1 MSLEEG
7 HPDMV
12 LSLAEDESLAGEV
25 KPTDRKQG
33 GNKEVAA
40 KLLGADS
47 WRSEGGSEAASGGA
61 ETSAGP

>member
-1 MSLEEG
+1 
-7 HPDMV
+7 MV

-47 WRSEGGSEAASGGA
+47 WRSEGGSEAASGGG